1 MADYRPES
9 PPCGPHGGQDKNI
22 ATESGPDPTKIV
34 RGKTMRNS
42 HFAIAAAAI
51 AAALI
56 AAPARAQSTYD
67 IHVIQPLTGGGSFLG
82 KAEQQS
88 LQLAEKVT
96 NASGGIG
103 GKPLKFVFHD
113 DQSNPQVA
121 VQLANEVIASKPAI
135 MVGSSLVA
143 ICNAISPLMQAAGPV
158 QYCLSPGIHPE
169 SGSYTF
175 TSSTSTTD
183 LAIALVRYFRLKG
196 WTKIATMTSTDASGQ
211 DAENNLKNVV
221 QMPENKGVEIVEA
234 GHFNTTDVSVS
245 AQIERIKAA
254 KPQVLIAWSTG
265 APIATIFRGVIQA
278 GLDIPIAT
286 TDGNLT
292 YAQMNQYAEFLPKQL
307 YIPAAQWVMG
317 YSPSIK
323 LPDAEAAKQKEFY
336 DAFKAAG
343 IQPDVASELAWDP
356 AMILID
362 ALKKLGPTATAPQVR
377 DYISKLKGYV
387 GVNGTYDFTK
397 TTQRGLDI
405 DNVVVTRWSAT
416 EKHWQVMSKPTGIPL
431 E

>member
-1 MADYRPES
+1 M
-9 PPCGPHGGQDKNI
+9 NI
-22 ATESGPDPTKIV
+22 RHLGI
-34 RGKTMRNS
+34 G
-42 HFAIAAAAI
+42 IAAAV
-51 AAALI
+51 AALI
-56 AAPARAQSTYD
+56 AAPAFAQSTYD

-96 NASGGIG
+96 NAEGGIG
-103 GKPLKFVFHD
+103 GKPIKFIFHD

-143 ICNAISPLMQAAGPV
+143 ICNAISPLMQANGPV
-158 QYCLSPGIHPE
+158 QYCLSPGIHPDT
-169 SGSYTF
+169 GSYTF

-183 LAIALVRYFRLKG
+183 LAIALVRYFRMKG

-221 QMPENKGVEIVEA
+221 ALPENKGMEIVEA
-234 GHFNTTDVSVS
+234 GHFNITDVSVS

-254 KPQVLIAWSTG
+254 KPQAIIAWSTG
-265 APIATIFRGVIQA
+265 APIATIFRGLIQA
-278 GLDIPIAT
+278 GVDIPVAT
-286 TDGNLT
+286 TDGNMT
-292 YAQMNQYAEFLPKQL
+292 YAQMNQYADFLPKQL
-307 YIPAAQWVMG
+307 YIPAAQWVTG

-336 DAFKAAG
+336 GAFKAANV
-343 IQPDVASELAWDP
+343 QPDVASELAWDP

-362 ALKKLGPTATAPQVR
+362 ALKKLGPTATAVQVR
-377 DYISKLKGYV
+377 DYIGKLKGFV

-397 TTQRGLDI
+397 TAQRGLDI
-405 DNVVVTRWSAT
+405 DNVVVTRWSPT
-416 EKHWQVMSKPTGIPL
+416 VKHWELMSKPTGIPL
-431 E
+431 Q

>member
-1 MADYRPES
+1 M
-9 PPCGPHGGQDKNI
+9 KNFI
-22 ATESGPDPTKIV
+22 LGSAIVSLAATLLV
-34 RGKTMRNS
+34 
-42 HFAIAAAAI
+42 
-51 AAALI
+51 
-56 AAPARAQSTYD
+56 APVHAQGTYD
-67 IHVIQPLTGGGSFLG
+67 IHVVQPLTGGGSFLG

-88 LQLAEKVT
+88 LQLAEKVA

-103 GKPLKFVFHD
+103 GKPLKFIFHD

-121 VQLANEVIASKPAI
+121 VQLANEVIAAKPAVMI
-135 MVGSSLVA
+135 GSSLVA
-143 ICNAISPLMQAAGPV
+143 MCNAISPLMQANGPV
-158 QYCLSPGIHPE
+158 QYCLSPGIHPN

-175 TSSTSTTD
+175 TSSTSTHD

-196 WTKIATMTSTDASGQ
+196 WTRIATMTSTDASGQ

-265 APIATIFRGVIQA
+265 TPIATIFRGIIQA
-278 GLDIPIAT
+278 GLDIPVAT
-286 TDGNLT
+286 TDGNMT
-292 YAQMNQYAEFLPKQL
+292 YAQMNQYADFLPKQL

-323 LPDAEAAKQKEFY
+323 LPAAEATKQKEFF
-336 DAFKAAG
+336 DAFKGAG

-362 ALKKLGPTATAPQVR
+362 ALRKIGPNATAAQVR
-377 DYISKLKGYV
+377 EHLTKLKGFV
-387 GVNGTYDFTK
+387 GVNGTYDFVK
-397 TTQRGLDI
+397 TPQRGLDI
-405 DNVVVTRWSAT
+405 DNVVVTQWSPS
-416 EKHWQVMSKPTGIPL
+416 EKHWVVKSKPTGIPL